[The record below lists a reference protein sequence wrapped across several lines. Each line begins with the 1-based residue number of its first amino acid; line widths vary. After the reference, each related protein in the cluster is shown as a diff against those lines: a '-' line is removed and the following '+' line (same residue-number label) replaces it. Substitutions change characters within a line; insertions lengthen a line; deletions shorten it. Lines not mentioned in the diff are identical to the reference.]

1 MTTVSERTREAR
13 RLLYAQ
19 VPRLCSLEEV
29 APMSDE
35 DTILTAVASGLMDE
49 ED

>member
-1 MTTVSERTREAR
+1 MITVSERAREAR

-19 VPRLCSLEEV
+19 VPRLYTYEEL
-29 APMSDE
+29 APMGDD